1 MAPISDVYEKA
12 MLDWVTGAA
21 AVTRPTNRWI
31 SFATASPT
39 SQSAFDGPIS
49 GGAFGRATVTFAS
62 ANSPQMSATNLNA
75 FSNITATA
83 IATVVGWNLWNS
95 SSGGTRIAYGTVT
108 ANIGC
113 ASADNIGI
121 AAGAIKIVLS

>member
-1 MAPISDVYEKA
+1 MPVSDVMEKA
-12 MLDWVTGAA
+12 MLDWVLGGA
-21 AVTRPTNRWI
+21 VPTRPTARFL

-39 SQSAFDGPIS
+39 SQSAFDGPFS
-49 GGAFGRATVTFAS
+49 GGLFGRATITFAS

-83 IATVVGWNLWNS
+83 VGTAVGWNLWNS
-95 SSGGTRIAYGTVT
+95 SSGGTRLAYGTAT
-108 ANIGC
+108 AAIGC

-121 AAGAIKIVLS
+121 AAGAIKITLA

>member
-1 MAPISDVYEKA
+1 MPATGYFGKQL
-12 MLDWVTGAA
+12 LDWMTGAA
-21 AVTRPTNRWI
+21 AATQPSGRFL

-39 SQSAFDGPIS
+39 SVSAFDGPWS
-49 GGAFGRATVTFAS
+49 GGLFGRATVTFAA

-83 IATVVGWNLWNS
+83 AGTAVGWNLWDA
-95 SSGGTRIAYGTVT
+95 SSGGNRIHWGTVT

-113 ASADNIGI
+113 KSADNIGI
-121 AAGAIKIVLS
+121 AAGAIKITLS